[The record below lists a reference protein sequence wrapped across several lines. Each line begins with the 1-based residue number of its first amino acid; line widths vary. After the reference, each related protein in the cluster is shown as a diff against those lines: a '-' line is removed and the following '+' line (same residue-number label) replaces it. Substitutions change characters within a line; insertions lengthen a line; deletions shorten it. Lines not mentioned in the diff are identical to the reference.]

1 MKNKAMKNRF
11 LVTALFMLIITGA
24 QAQNSQVLYFMNLP
38 QNHLLNPAL
47 RPTNSVYIGLPVLTG
62 INFSIKNNFFNF
74 SDVLSEGMQI
84 DESTIPF
91 LSPDFDRDR
100 FLGRLKEMNYLEPT
114 VAVQLFGLGFSTGRS
129 RDLYIFLDINEHFG
143 ANIEFPRDLIRLA
156 FIGNEEFAGQTF
168 DLSALN
174 ADLNYYHEIGIG
186 ASKNITPRLRI
197 GAKGKLLFGIAAG
210 TLRNSTFDLTVN
222 NDYSN
227 TLNANMALN
236 ISGPVNFYVN
246 SENQIDSAAFDNE
259 RFDTSDGI
267 VKFLTNTGNTGF
279 GLDLGAEYSLTD
291 KIVFSAAITDI
302 GFIKWKTDVSN
313 LEAHGNIK
321 LSGLDF
327 ADVYDE
333 TATVDE
339 LAKNMLDSLTSAMY
353 VAENRK
359 PFTTKLPVGLAIG
372 GKYNLNDKFSFG
384 LLSYSKFAEEQI
396 KEAMTVSAN
405 MNIGNALSTS
415 LTYTMCNNNY
425 NNLGFGLALR
435 ALCSQF
441 YFLVDRIPLSWK
453 KAGTSNDAI
462 PLPANW
468 NTLHASFGMN
478 LVFGNKMKKNRPAE
492 KTETE

>member
-1 MKNKAMKNRF
+1 M
-11 LVTALFMLIITGA
+11 
-24 QAQNSQVLYFMNLP
+24 
-38 QNHLLNPAL
+38 
-47 RPTNSVYIGLPVLTG
+47 
-62 INFSIKNNFFNF
+62 
-74 SDVLSEGMQI
+74 
-84 DESTIPF
+84 
-91 LSPDFDRDR
+91 
-100 FLGRLKEMNYLEPT
+100 
-114 VAVQLFGLGFSTGRS
+114 
-129 RDLYIFLDINEHFG
+129 
-143 ANIEFPRDLIRLA
+143 
-156 FIGNEEFAGQTF
+156 
-168 DLSALN
+168 N

-210 TLRNSTFDLTVN
+210 SFRNSAFDLTIN

-236 ISGPVNFYVN
+236 ISGPVDFYVN
-246 SENQIDSAAFDNE
+246 SENQIDSAAFDSK

-279 GLDLGAEYSLTD
+279 GLDLGAEYSLND
-291 KIVFSAAITDI
+291 RIVLSAAITDI

-313 LEAHGNIK
+313 LEARGNIE

-333 TATVDE
+333 TATIDE
-339 LAKNMLDSLTSAMY
+339 LVENILDSLTSAMY
-353 VAENRK
+353 VAENSK

-384 LLSYSKFAEEQI
+384 LLSYSKFAEKQL
-396 KEAMTVSAN
+396 KEALTVSAN

-415 LTYTMCNNNY
+415 LTYTACNNNY

-435 ALCSQF
+435 ALCTQF

-453 KAGTSNDAI
+453 KAGTGSDAI
-462 PLPANW
+462 TLPANW

-478 LVFGNKMKKNRPAE
+478 LVFGNKMKKNRPEE
-492 KTETE
+492 KIETE